1 MIYHI
6 LDAFRLKFSSKGY
19 FGILLVAS
27 STFIEKFSVVIAL
40 LTALLGLILVAYN
53 IAIKMK
59 EYHIKKIE
67 LENLKKNG

>member
-1 MIYHI
+1 MIHHI
-6 LDAFRLKFSSKGY
+6 LDAFRFKFSSKGY
-19 FGILLVAS
+19 LGILLVAS

-40 LTALLGLILVAYN
+40 LTAILGLILVAYN

>member
-1 MIYHI
+1 MIHHI

-19 FGILLVAS
+19 FGILLVVS
-27 STFIEKFSVVIAL
+27 STLIEKFSVVIAL

>member
-1 MIYHI
+1 MIHHI
-6 LDAFRLKFSSKGY
+6 LDAFRFKFSSIGY

-59 EYHIKKIE
+59 EYNIKKIE